1 MSRPLFA
8 VGLGVLFPIFV
19 FAVQLGK
26 AEVEFLDEIQQAV
39 GLEIVWLGL
48 AYLGWLGTRWNRG
61 HWNANALSA
70 SSKQRR
76 FLLVGTMVGA
86 LFSVWG
92 MYLGIADRVL
102 W

>member
-8 VGLGVLFPIFV
+8 VGLAILLPIFV
-19 FAVQLGK
+19 FAVQLSEAK
-26 AEVEFLDEIQQAV
+26 VDFLDMIQQAV
-39 GLEIVWLGL
+39 GLEIVWLSL
-48 AYLGWLGTRWNRG
+48 AYLGWLGTRWQRG

-76 FLLVGTMVGA
+76 FLLVGTMIGA
-86 LFSVWG
+86 LFSIWG
-92 MYLGIADRVL
+92 MYLGIVDRVL

>member
-1 MSRPLFA
+1 MSRPLFS
-8 VGLGVLFPIFV
+8 VGLVALFPIFF
-19 FAVQLGK
+19 FAVQLKKGK
-26 AEVEFLDEIQQAV
+26 GPVLDEIQQAV
-39 GLEIVWLGL
+39 GLEIVWLSL
-48 AYLGWLGTRWNRG
+48 AYLGWLATRWHRG

-76 FLLVGTMVGA
+76 FLLVGTMIGA

-92 MYLGIADRVL
+92 MYLGIVDRVL

>member
-8 VGLGVLFPIFV
+8 VGLAILFPIFV
-19 FAVQLGK
+19 FAVQLNEAK
-26 AEVEFLDEIQQAV
+26 ADFLDVMQQAV
-39 GLEIVWLGL
+39 GLEIVWFGL
-48 AYLGWLGTRWNRG
+48 AYLGWLGTRWHRG

-76 FLLVGTMVGA
+76 FLLVGTMIGA

-92 MYLGIADRVL
+92 RYLGIVDRVL